1 MRTIEEVLAER
12 HQGDLISRA
21 WLKEHK
27 FTTQVCNGVEI
38 EDIDVVAV
46 ATIDNA
52 QPVVNEYT
60 KGFADGE
67 RSGRNFPL
75 TDEEKAI
82 LVRQWR
88 PHGEWITW
96 EEAGNYI
103 ASPNR
108 HECSCCHDS
117 AQVLVNEIELLSDF
131 CPNCGADMRKEAEND
146 SSIS

>member
-1 MRTIEEVLAER
+1 MND
-12 HQGDLISRA
+12 DLISRSE
-21 WLKEHK
+21 LKEHK

-38 EDIDVVAV
+38 EDVDVVAV

-60 KGFADGE
+60 KGFSDGE

-88 PHGEWITW
+88 PQGEWIEDDYAGIHCSECDYIPLKDVVIKIHADGTK
-96 EEAGNYI
+96 ERSGNYNLT
-103 ASPNR
+103 PY
-108 HECSCCHDS
+108 CS
-117 AQVLVNEIELLSDF
+117 
-131 CPNCGADMRKEAEND
+131 NCGAYMKRKEKKNENY
-146 SSIS
+146 